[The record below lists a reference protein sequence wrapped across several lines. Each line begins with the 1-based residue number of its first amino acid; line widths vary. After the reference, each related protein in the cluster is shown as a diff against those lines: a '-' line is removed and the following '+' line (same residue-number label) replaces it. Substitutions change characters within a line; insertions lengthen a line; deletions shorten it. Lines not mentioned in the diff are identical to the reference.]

1 MKELLPALAVALL
14 AASALLGL
22 SAGAPVAAQAPAPV
36 DLTVSVNMTQRSTQL
51 GETFKFSSTI
61 TNNSDAASGTLIANL
76 NFVSQD
82 RKTYI
87 DPEDWSPD
95 RTIEVGSIAAHSTA
109 IRAWTVKPV
118 VKGDVGAYVVVL
130 PKSPELA
137 ASASPAASP
146 VIHIHVQERRPLNP
160 GGILPVALA
169 VPAAVALAFAGL
181 RAARRRL

>member
-1 MKELLPALAVALL
+1 MKELLPILAVAIL
-14 AASALLGL
+14 AMSALLGL
-22 SAGAPVAAQAPAPV
+22 SASAPVAAQAPAPGDV
-36 DLTVSVNMTQRSTQL
+36 TVSVNMTERSTQL

-61 TNNSDAASGTLIANL
+61 RNNSDAASGTLIANL

-82 RKTYI
+82 RKTYV

-118 VKGDVGAYVVVL
+118 VKGDVGAYIVVL

-137 ASASPAASP
+137 ALGSPAVSP
-146 VIHIHVQERRPLNP
+146 VIHIHVQERRPINP
-160 GGILPVALA
+160 GGVLPVVLI
-169 VPAAVALAFAGL
+169 VPAVVAFAFAGIRVL
-181 RAARRRL
+181 RRRL